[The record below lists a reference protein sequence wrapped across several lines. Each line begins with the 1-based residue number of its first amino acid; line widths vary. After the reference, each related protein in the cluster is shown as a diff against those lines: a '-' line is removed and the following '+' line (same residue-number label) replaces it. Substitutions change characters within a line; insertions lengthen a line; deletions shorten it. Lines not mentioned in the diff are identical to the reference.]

1 MTVFEFV
8 DGPKML
14 AFVFDDVV
22 RDVQYTIYSCMYMY
36 VQVLLMAGQPPGIKY
51 RLFLGDFIRT
61 STCT

>member
-1 MTVFEFV
+1 MTVFEFD

-22 RDVQYTIYSCMYMY
+22 RDVQYTIYSCRY
-36 VQVLLMAGQPPGIKY
+36 VQILLMAGQPPGIKY
-51 RLFLGDFIRT
+51 RLFVGDFIRT